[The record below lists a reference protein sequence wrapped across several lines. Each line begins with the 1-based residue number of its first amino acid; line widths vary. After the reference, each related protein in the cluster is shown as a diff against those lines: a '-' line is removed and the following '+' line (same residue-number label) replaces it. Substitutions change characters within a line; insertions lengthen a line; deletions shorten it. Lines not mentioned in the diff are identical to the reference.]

1 MLPKLLPT
9 ASRSPE
15 FLPLCAAVAR
25 ELHVGEG
32 QIVPLGLHGDGVPFD
47 SQRTRSLELLHLNF
61 PATGSPLRVPVV
73 GVPKEFFVKGKTYQ
87 ALLELLAWSL
97 RWCAMGQHP
106 PALPDGTPFVDK
118 QAAALAGQP
127 LGCRAALLEV
137 RADWQF
143 LKICFG
149 FPAWNEKAGCC
160 WLCEATPG
168 ASIRQT
174 GPDALWRRQRLD
186 GLQALLRMRDRGQE
200 VSPLFGAPGLRP
212 MHFVPDW
219 LHVMDLGVAPTILG
233 HLLYFAIAKAPG
245 ANRPS
250 KVQHLHSLLIEYYQR
265 KNPSSRLDTL
275 TYTMIRAPGK
285 LPKLRGKAAEVRGLV
300 PFGRELAERFFALD
314 NDFEGCMIAVAR
326 ELEAM
331 YLHLDHFEPTALS
344 ASSRKVAGLWVCLE
358 AHSEGGLWRF
368 RPKGHLMQELAEFTA
383 PRRGCPRDC
392 WCYRDADFMGRTA
405 SASRSRG
412 GANSPAT
419 VSLRVLHRFAARF
432 ALPAL

>member
-1 MLPKLLPT
+1 
-9 ASRSPE
+9 
-15 FLPLCAAVAR
+15 
-25 ELHVGEG
+25 
-32 QIVPLGLHGDGVPFD
+32 
-47 SQRTRSLELLHLNF
+47 
-61 PATGSPLRVPVV
+61 
-73 GVPKEFFVKGKTYQ
+73 
-87 ALLELLAWSL
+87 
-97 RWCAMGQHP
+97 
-106 PALPDGTPFVDK
+106 
-118 QAAALAGQP
+118 
-127 LGCRAALLEV
+127 
-137 RADWQF
+137 
-143 LKICFG
+143 
-149 FPAWNEKAGCC
+149 
-160 WLCEATPG
+160 
-168 ASIRQT
+168 
-174 GPDALWRRQRLD
+174 
-186 GLQALLRMRDRGQE
+186 
-200 VSPLFGAPGLRP
+200 

-331 YLHLDHFEPTALS
+331 CLHLDHFEPTALS

-368 RPKGHLMQELAEFTA
+368 RPKGHLTQGLAEFTA
-383 PRRGCPRDC
+383 PRRGCPRDF
-392 WCYRDADFMGRTA
+392 WCYRDEDFMGRTA

-419 VSLRVLHRFAARF
+419 VSLRVLRRFAARF